1 MLVKGAKGVE
11 QTGMRSETP
20 WRSCDDPVMSCN
32 VEWKVTCTTFWGYY
46 LSGRTDKLTC
56 WRALIVIGLIRSGFP
71 VILFFFFF
79 FSIQMLLGMATELQP
94 ILRPIWETTARLT
107 LYSVVKPSA
116 EVITWAR
123 RHEGIKR
130 LPLAHDGHH
139 GTSPFLWLSC
149 TFLWIFLKDVF
160 MHVVRYSDSEYL
172 NNWYNVPSRIRP
184 FSREMDQLNF
194 TTLVKENVLENIAS
208 KWRSFCIVTN

>member
-1 MLVKGAKGVE
+1 MHHFLGLLFVRPNGQVGMLACSYCDWVDPK
-11 QTGMRSETP
+11 RI
-20 WRSCDDPVMSCN
+20 SCHS
-32 VEWKVTCTTFWGYY
+32 
-46 LSGRTDKLTC
+46 
-56 WRALIVIGLIRSGFP
+56 
-71 VILFFFFF
+71 FFLLFF

-116 EVITWAR
+116 EVITWTR

-149 TFLWIFLKDVF
+149 TFLWIFLKDVL

-208 KWRSFCIVTN
+208 KWRSFCIVTH